1 MILAYW
7 EFLTPDN
14 LLLAGKVMVAT
25 GWVLVKVG
33 GLIIVLL

>member
-1 MILAYW
+1 MIFANW
-7 EFLTPDN
+7 ELFTPDN

-33 GLIIVLL
+33 GLILILV